1 MQIKVSKTL
10 LECAQLFKAK
20 NDIRYYL
27 NGICFKAD
35 GRVCSTNGHM
45 AFIGGKHEGKLKDDL
60 IISIQKAPTKRYEY
74 AIIDTET
81 LVVTYFNDAGDDA
94 GDVKLGVGLCE
105 LIDGNF
111 PNIDRV
117 IPKSRLACDIIGFRA
132 EYLARIA
139 PAAKLFNPNWGSVTL
154 DLNGS
159 DSAAITKLKSPF
171 GETGLIVVMPMR
183 L

>member
-45 AFIGGKHEGKLKDDL
+45 AFIGGKHEGKVKDDL

-81 LVVTYFNDAGDDA
+81 LVVTYFNDAGA
-94 GDVKLGVGLCE
+94 VKVGVGLCE
-105 LIDGNF
+105 LIDGKF
-111 PNIDRV
+111 PDIDRV
-117 IPKSRLACDIIGFRA
+117 IPKSRQACDIIGFRA

-139 PAAKLFNPNWGSVTL
+139 PAAKLFNPNWESVTL

-159 DSAAITKLKSPF
+159 DGSAITKLKSHF